1 MSFDGMFT
9 HAMAGELQAL
19 LQGGRVMKVQQPYQN
34 EIVLTIR
41 AGGKNRPLLLSAN
54 PEYAR
59 VQITQIPF
67 SNPAVPSNFT
77 MTLRKY
83 LAAAT
88 LVALTQIGADRILH
102 LDFVSRDELGDNI
115 QLRLIVELMGRHSNI
130 TLINLESGKIID
142 LIRHVPADENRY
154 RLLMPG
160 ATYVEPPHQDKLNPF
175 TATTADWVPLFEQA
189 EDIPDLARQIQAH
202 FQGFARDSA
211 VELATR
217 MYSGL
222 PGAAWDGYFAA
233 LNAPTTTITT
243 AKKSSFTATPYV
255 TLTGEKVSYPTLSVL
270 LDAFY
275 AQKAERARVNQVG
288 STVIRVL
295 KTNIDR
301 IEAKLQKL
309 DRSLEESAKADRLR
323 IRGEILTTY
332 LHQVPRGATSVTL
345 PNFYADMQPIEIAL
359 APELGPNQNAQKYFT
374 RYQKLR
380 NSVAHVHEQ
389 IAGARAELT
398 YLQSIAALVDLAA
411 PKDLE
416 DIRTEL
422 MQSGY
427 IRAPKLKGNKKPKR
441 AKVAKPDVF
450 WASDGTRI
458 QVGKN
463 NLQNDQLTL
472 KTAAK
477 DDIWLHAK
485 DVPGSHVIIESS
497 APSDKTLLEAANL
510 AAYFSKSQNSGN
522 VQVDYI
528 PVKRIKKPNGA
539 NPGYV
544 IYTGQKTL
552 AVTPSTELVN
562 KLRQKPTL

>member
-9 HAMAGELQAL
+9 HAMAGELADL
-19 LQGGRVMKVQQPYQN
+19 LTGGRVMKVQQPYQN

-41 AGGKNRPLLLSAN
+41 ARGKSRPLLLSAN
-54 PEYAR
+54 PQYAR
-59 VQITQIPF
+59 VQITAIPF
-67 SNPAVPSNFT
+67 ANPAVPSNFT

-88 LVALTQIGADRILH
+88 LVEMHQVGADRVLH
-102 LDFVSRDELGDNI
+102 LDFASRDELGDDI
-115 QLRLIVELMGRHSNI
+115 KLRLVVELMGRHSNI
-130 TLINLESGKIID
+130 TLVNVETGKILD

-160 ATYVEPPHQDKLNPF
+160 ADYVEPPHQDKLNPF
-175 TATTADWVPLFEQA
+175 TASSSDWVPLVDQN
-189 EDIPDLARQIQAH
+189 PDVPALAKAIQTR

-217 MYSGL
+217 MLSGL
-222 PGAAWDGYFAA
+222 PGPAWDGYFAA
-233 LNAPTTTITT
+233 LDQPEPTITT
-243 AKKSSFTATPYV
+243 DKKEFFTATPYV
-255 TLTGEKVSYPTLSVL
+255 TLPGERQTYPTLSAM

-295 KTNIDR
+295 KNNIDR
-301 IEAKLQKL
+301 VTSKLKKL

-332 LHQVPRGATSVTL
+332 LNQVPRGATSVTL
-345 PNFYADMQPIEIAL
+345 PNFYDDMKPMKIAL
-359 APELGPNQNAQKYFT
+359 SPELGPNQNAQKYFT

-380 NSVAHVHEQ
+380 NSVSHVHEQ
-389 IAGARAELT
+389 IAVAKEELN
-398 YLQSIAALVDLAA
+398 YLQGIEALVDLAA

-416 DIRTEL
+416 DIKTEL
-422 MQSGY
+422 MESGY
-427 IRAPKLKGNKKPKR
+427 IRRPKTKGKKNKR
-441 AKVAKPDVF
+441 VKVAKPDSF
-450 WASDGTRI
+450 WASDGTHI
-458 QVGKN
+458 LVGKN

-472 KTAAK
+472 RTAAK

-485 DVPGSHVIIESS
+485 DVPGSHVIIESNH
-497 APSDKTLLEAANL
+497 PSDKTLLEAANL
-510 AAYFSKSQNSGN
+510 AAFFSRSQYSAN

-528 PVKRIKKPNGA
+528 QVKRIKKPNVA
-539 NPGYV
+539 KPGYV

-552 AVTPSTELVN
+552 AVTPDEALVN
-562 KLRQKPTL
+562 KMRVRPTI